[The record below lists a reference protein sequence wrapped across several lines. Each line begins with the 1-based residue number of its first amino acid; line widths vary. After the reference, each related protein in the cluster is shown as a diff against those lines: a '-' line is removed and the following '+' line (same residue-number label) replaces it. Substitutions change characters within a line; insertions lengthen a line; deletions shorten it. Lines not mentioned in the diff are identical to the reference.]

1 MAHHIMMW
9 ALQGTR
15 WWLVCGQGAGSEG
28 RGGSR
33 RKSSEATW
41 VRRLQRGSS
50 LITEVLA
57 EQQGQPPGVADP
69 EWSMSAQT
77 GTPATD
83 SSVLRVSGTRRSCCQ
98 GGEILLWKWRR
109 IDWNGGISVNF

>member
-9 ALQGTR
+9 GSTR
-15 WWLVCGQGAGSEG
+15 HSVVAGVRAGGRERG
-28 RGGSR
+28 RGPPT
-33 RKSSEATW
+33 EATW
-41 VRRLQRGSS
+41 AKRLQRGSS

-69 EWSMSAQT
+69 LGSVSAQT
-77 GTPATD
+77 GNPATD

-98 GGEILLWKWRR
+98 GGESLLWKWRR
-109 IDWNGGISVNF
+109 IDWNGDISVNF